1 MIPLDL
7 AITLAQT
14 VALFFLAAWLTTG
27 AWENVT
33 RPSLNGVFTAEV
45 LAMTRMERDY
55 PEMFEMVAHRRITN
69 PTVQRLLFRLIVA
82 WEIVATI
89 ALWVGV
95 IAMAAALIGFVPADI
110 GRAYAVI
117 GALAFTSTWAGFL
130 VAGNWFC
137 YWFSHDGAQVTH
149 FHMTLWGLATLI
161 LLVVG

>member
-1 MIPLDL
+1 MISLDI
-7 AITLAQT
+7 AILLSQT
-14 VALFFLAAWLTTG
+14 VAVFLLAAWLTTG

-69 PTVQRLLFRLIVA
+69 PTTQKWLFRIIVA
-82 WEIVATI
+82 WEVAATVV
-89 ALWVGV
+89 LWVGV
-95 IAMAAALIGFVPADI
+95 IALAAALAGFAPLEAA
-110 GRAYAVI
+110 RAYAVI
-117 GALAFTSTWAGFL
+117 GALMFTATWAGFL

-161 LLVVG
+161 LLVAA